1 MYKYLNKKYI
11 LDINSGICHDLSNL
25 TMNCQIYKIDLQ
37 DIFDSDYI
45 ETEIKRHPRYRK
57 KCIHCLSKHY
67 YG

>member
-37 DIFDSDYI
+37 DIFDSDHI
-45 ETEIKRHPRYRK
+45 ETEIKRHQKKKK
-57 KCIHCLSKHY
+57 KCIYCLSKHY